1 MLEDMKF
8 FASEIKKGFTLV
20 EMLVAIAIFMIVVTT
35 TLGAFL
41 KMVDINKKVQ
51 SVRTTMDNAN
61 LAMETMMRNIRLGY
75 DYESL
80 DNGTAIRFTSQDGST
95 ITYGL
100 VERQTE
106 VQTGARTFRMVRT
119 VNGASPVPITS
130 PDIAIER
137 LEFVVSGAAVSPADT
152 IQANVKI
159 FVKGKT
165 ELPKNEHN
173 FDFSFQSLA
182 TQRLYDK

>member
-1 MLEDMKF
+1 MYYMKVF
-8 FASEIKKGFTLV
+8 SPQAQKGFSLV

-51 SVRTTMDNAN
+51 SVRNAMDNAN

-75 DYESL
+75 DYEGDS
-80 DNGTAIRFTSQDGST
+80 NGSNT
-95 ITYGL
+95 ITFKDQFNGQPVTYKL
-100 VERQTE
+100 VE
-106 VQTGARTFRMVRT
+106 TGDSRSSQLGRMVRVIGT
-119 VNGASPVPITS
+119 DEVAITS
-130 PDIAIER
+130 PDLDINN
-137 LEFVVSGAAVSPADT
+137 LEFKVLYPSVVDGQ
-152 IQANVKI
+152 QAHVKI
-159 FVKGKT
+159 LVNGVT
-165 ELPKNEHN
+165 ILPKNEHN

>member
-1 MLEDMKF
+1 MQTVFMKVLPPQVQ
-8 FASEIKKGFTLV
+8 KGFSLV

-51 SVRTTMDNAN
+51 SVRNAMDNAN

-75 DYESL
+75 DY
-80 DNGTAIRFTSQDGST
+80 NGGGSSISFTSQNGESV
-95 ITYGL
+95 TYSL
-100 VERQTE
+100 MEME
-106 VQTGARTFRMVRT
+106 VDQGGVSKVLGQMMRT
-119 VNGASPVPITS
+119 VNGGAEVAITS
-130 PDIAIER
+130 PDLDIDTLR
-137 LEFVVSGAAVSPADT
+137 FVINGGFLDDNV
-152 IQANVKI
+152 QAHVNL
-159 FVKGKT
+159 FVTGKT
-165 ELPKNEHN
+165 VLPKNEHN

>member
-1 MLEDMKF
+1 MKVF
-8 FASEIKKGFTLV
+8 SSHIQKGFTLV

-51 SVRTTMDNAN
+51 SVRNAMDNAN

-75 DYESL
+75 DYCQIGSCGENQITFR
-80 DNGTAIRFTSQDGST
+80 DQNGVIV
-95 ITYGL
+95 TYGL
-100 VERQTE
+100 QTTNNGAG
-106 VQTGARTFRMVRT
+106 QTPLGQMVRT
-119 VNGASPVPITS
+119 IGGDTVAITS
-130 PDIAIER
+130 PDLDINDLAFKVIGG
-137 LEFVVSGAAVSPADT
+137 SINDN
-152 IQANVKI
+152 IQAHVKI
-159 FVKGKT
+159 FVKGET
-165 ELPKNEHN
+165 ILPNNDHN

>member
-1 MLEDMKF
+1 MKVF
-8 FASEIKKGFTLV
+8 SPTIRKGFTLV

-41 KMVDINKKVQ
+41 KMVDVNKKVQ
-51 SVRTTMDNAN
+51 SVRNAMDNAN

-75 DYESL
+75 DYCQVGPSCTANSL
-80 DNGTAIRFTSQDGST
+80 SFRDQSGNIVTYELIEGPLAIGQEETSYQ
-95 ITYGL
+95 
-100 VERQTE
+100 
-106 VQTGARTFRMVRT
+106 MVRT
-119 VNGASPVPITS
+119 INNGPQVAITS
-130 PDIAIER
+130 PDIAIEI
-137 LEFVVSGAAVSPADT
+137 LSFDVNGASVLDDV
-152 IQANVKI
+152 QAHVKI

-165 ELPKNEHN
+165 LLLKNEHN

>member
-1 MLEDMKF
+1 MK
-8 FASEIKKGFTLV
+8 AVLPQVQKGFSLV

-51 SVRTTMDNAN
+51 SVRNAMDNAN

-75 DYESL
+75 DYEGG
-80 DNGTAIRFTSQDGST
+80 GTRITFTSQNGERITYDLRQIDGST
-95 ITYGL
+95 EIG
-100 VERQTE
+100 Q
-106 VQTGARTFRMVRT
+106 MVRT
-119 VNGASPVPITS
+119 IDSNIDGNTVAITS
-130 PDIAIER
+130 PDLDINTLTFTIG
-137 LEFVVSGAAVSPADT
+137 GAQLSDSE
-152 IQANVKI
+152 QAHVNI
-159 FVKGKT
+159 FVNGKT
-165 ELPKNEHN
+165 VLPKNEHN

>member
-1 MLEDMKF
+1 MKVLP
-8 FASEIKKGFTLV
+8 SQVQKGFSLV

-51 SVRTTMDNAN
+51 SVRNAMDNAN

-75 DYESL
+75 DYTGGGSSITFISQ
-80 DNGTAIRFTSQDGST
+80 NGET
-95 ITYGL
+95 ITYNLTQIAGS
-100 VERQTE
+100 TE
-106 VQTGARTFRMVRT
+106 IGQMVRT
-119 VNGASPVPITS
+119 IGLNTVAITS
-130 PDIAIER
+130 PDLDINELR
-137 LEFVVSGAAVSPADT
+137 FNVSGESIDDN
-152 IQANVKI
+152 IQAHVNI
-159 FVKGKT
+159 FVSGKT
-165 ELPKNEHN
+165 VLPKNEHN

>member
-1 MLEDMKF
+1 MKVLP
-8 FASEIKKGFTLV
+8 SQVQKGFSLV

-51 SVRTTMDNAN
+51 SVRNAMDNAN

-75 DYESL
+75 DYTVRGSSITFISQ
-80 DNGTAIRFTSQDGST
+80 NGET
-95 ITYGL
+95 ITYNLTQIAGS
-100 VERQTE
+100 TE
-106 VQTGARTFRMVRT
+106 IGQMVRT
-119 VNGASPVPITS
+119 IGHNTVAITS
-130 PDIAIER
+130 PDLDINELR
-137 LEFVVSGAAVSPADT
+137 FNVSGESIDDN
-152 IQANVKI
+152 IQAHVNI
-159 FVKGKT
+159 FVSGKT
-165 ELPKNEHN
+165 VLPKNEHN

>member
-1 MLEDMKF
+1 MKVLP
-8 FASEIKKGFTLV
+8 SQVQKGFSLV

-51 SVRTTMDNAN
+51 SVRNAMDNAN

-75 DYESL
+75 DYTGGGSSITFISQ
-80 DNGTAIRFTSQDGST
+80 NGET
-95 ITYGL
+95 ITYNLTQIAG
-100 VERQTE
+100 TE
-106 VQTGARTFRMVRT
+106 IGQMVRT
-119 VNGASPVPITS
+119 IGLNTVAITS
-130 PDIAIER
+130 PDLDINELR
-137 LEFVVSGAAVSPADT
+137 FNVSGENIDDN
-152 IQANVKI
+152 IQAHVNI
-159 FVKGKT
+159 FVSGKT
-165 ELPKNEHN
+165 VLPKNEHN

>member
-1 MLEDMKF
+1 MKF
-8 FASEIKKGFTLV
+8 FAPKIQKGFTLV

-51 SVRTTMDNAN
+51 SVRNAMDNAN

-75 DYESL
+75 NYESE
-80 DNGTAIRFTSQDGST
+80 DGGRTIIFTSQDGNT
-95 ITYGL
+95 ISYGL
-100 VERQTE
+100 VPRSDDVGSRIQTY
-106 VQTGARTFRMVRT
+106 QMVRT
-119 VNGASPVPITS
+119 VDKGPQVAITS
-130 PDIAIER
+130 PDIAIEK
-137 LEFVVSGAAVSPADT
+137 LEFILEGTAVSGSSPADNV
-152 IQANVKI
+152 QANVKI

-165 ELPKNEHN
+165 VLPKNEHN
-173 FDFSFQSLA
+173 FDFSFQALA

>member
-1 MLEDMKF
+1 MKAF
-8 FASEIKKGFTLV
+8 RPQVQKGFTLV

-51 SVRTTMDNAN
+51 SVRNAMDNAN

-75 DYESL
+75 DYS
-80 DNGTAIRFTSQDGST
+80 DGGQSISFTNQDGT
-95 ITYGL
+95 PVTYAYVSMGGGKDTPQIGGL
-100 VERQTE
+100 GRCF
-106 VQTGARTFRMVRT
+106 GKGCNDFIA
-119 VNGASPVPITS
+119 ITS
-130 PDIAIER
+130 PDINIET
-137 LEFVVSGAAVSPADT
+137 LSFQITGEYIADDV
-152 IQANVKI
+152 QAHVRI

-165 ELPKNEHN
+165 LLPKNEHN
-173 FDFSFQSLA
+173 FDFSFQALA

>member
-1 MLEDMKF
+1 MKTF
-8 FASEIKKGFTLV
+8 RPQIQKGFTLV

-51 SVRTTMDNAN
+51 SVRNAMDNAN

-75 DYESL
+75 DYVGNS
-80 DNGTAIRFTSQDGST
+80 NGSNT
-95 ITYGL
+95 ITFKDQLSGQLVTYKL
-100 VERQTE
+100 VE
-106 VQTGARTFRMVRT
+106 TGPRSNQLGRMVRVIGT
-119 VNGASPVPITS
+119 DEVAITS
-130 PDIAIER
+130 PDLDIDN
-137 LEFVVSGAAVSPADT
+137 LEFAVIAPSINDDV
-152 IQANVKI
+152 QAHVEI
-159 FVKGKT
+159 FVRGKT
-165 ELPKNEHN
+165 VLPKNEHN

>member
-1 MLEDMKF
+1 MKLYF
-8 FASEIKKGFTLV
+8 MKAFRPQIQKGFTLV

-51 SVRTTMDNAN
+51 SVRNAMDNAN

-75 DYESL
+75 DYCQVGSCGTNKITFRDQSGTKIVSYELQTS
-80 DNGTAIRFTSQDGST
+80 DNGAENDPLG
-95 ITYGL
+95 
-100 VERQTE
+100 
-106 VQTGARTFRMVRT
+106 RMVRIIDGDS
-119 VNGASPVPITS
+119 VAITS
-130 PDIAIER
+130 PDLDIDN
-137 LEFVVSGAAVSPADT
+137 LEFEVVAPT
-152 IQANVKI
+152 ISDDVQAHVKI

-165 ELPKNEHN
+165 ILPKNEHN
-173 FDFSFQSLA
+173 FDFSFQALA

>member
-1 MLEDMKF
+1 MKLF
-8 FASEIKKGFTLV
+8 SSQIQKGFTLV

-51 SVRTTMDNAN
+51 SVRNAMDNAN

-75 DYESL
+75 DYCQVGPICGLNSL
-80 DNGTAIRFTSQDGST
+80 SFKDQNGTIVTYEFQSTNNGEGNDPLGQMMRIRDGVS
-95 ITYGL
+95 
-100 VERQTE
+100 V
-106 VQTGARTFRMVRT
+106 A
-119 VNGASPVPITS
+119 ITS
-130 PDIAIER
+130 PDLDIDN
-137 LEFVVSGAAVSPADT
+137 LEFVVVDPVVSDSG
-152 IQANVKI
+152 QAHVKI

-165 ELPKNEHN
+165 ILPKNEHN

>member
-1 MLEDMKF
+1 MKVF
-8 FASEIKKGFTLV
+8 SPQVQKGFSLV

-51 SVRTTMDNAN
+51 SVRNAMDNAN

-75 DYESL
+75 DYEGGDSYI
-80 DNGTAIRFTSQDGST
+80 AFTSQNGER

-100 VERQTE
+100 VKTE
-106 VQTGARTFRMVRT
+106 VDQGTSKTLGQMVRT
-119 VNGASPVPITS
+119 VSGGAPVAITS
-130 PDIAIER
+130 PDLDINTLTFYIG
-137 LEFVVSGAAVSPADT
+137 GATLGDNE
-152 IQANVKI
+152 QAHVNI
-159 FVKGKT
+159 FVNGKT
-165 ELPKNEHN
+165 VLPKNEHN